1 MVSEAPGL
9 PLHQHPV
16 LIQTGNECV
25 AQSVAPAGVEPRDSS
40 PWTSVLLFMLIPRFS
55 TSQSQHQLLPAQEC
69 VSRRRGRRRGEE
81 GGRKYSSKGN
91 DEATTIFIHPAPLQI
106 DYRLIT
112 RHGSDD
118 ETF

>member
-1 MVSEAPGL
+1 MDIGTSLYAHSTLQYFSKSTSTP
-9 PLHQHPV
+9 
-16 LIQTGNECV
+16 
-25 AQSVAPAGVEPRDSS
+25 ASAGVCE
-40 PWTSVLLFMLIPRFS
+40 
-55 TSQSQHQLLPAQEC
+55 QEA
-69 VSRRRGRRRGEE
+69 GEE
-81 GGRKYSSKGN
+81 EGGGGGRKYSSKGN